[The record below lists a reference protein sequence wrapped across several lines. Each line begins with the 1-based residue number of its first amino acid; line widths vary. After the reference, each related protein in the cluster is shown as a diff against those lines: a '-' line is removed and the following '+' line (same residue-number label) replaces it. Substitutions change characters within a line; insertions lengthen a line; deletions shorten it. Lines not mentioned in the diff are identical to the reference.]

1 MIKRVRELFMQ
12 DILDAIDSIQEYV
25 GQMSEIEFYQDRKTQ
40 DAVLRCFEI
49 IGEAA
54 KNLSADLRK
63 NHPEIVWRKITG
75 IRNILIHEYFGV
87 EIKTVWDTIKNGLPD
102 LKEKIIAIMEKEN
115 FVRQKKL
122 LK

>member
-1 MIKRVRELFMQ
+1 MQ

-25 GQMSEIEFYQDRKTQ
+25 GQMSEGEFYQDRKTQ

-54 KNLSADLRK
+54 KNLSVDLRK
-63 NHPEIVWRKITG
+63 SHPEIIWKKITG

-87 EIKTVWDTIKNGLPD
+87 EIKTVWDTIKNGLPG
-102 LKEKIIAIMEKEN
+102 LKEKIAKIADEN
-115 FVRQKKL
+115 KQKRL
-122 LK
+122 LQ